1 MKMAIIGHG
10 FVGKA
15 VDAGFNDPRIEK
27 YIIDPLYGTQ
37 IEKLPGKHCM
47 MIESIR

>member
-1 MKMAIIGHG
+1 MAIIGHG

-27 YIIDPLYGTQ
+27 YIISVMANEYSLW
-37 IEKLPGKHCM
+37 ILSK
-47 MIESIR
+47 R

>member
-27 YIIDPLYGTQ
+27 YIIDPL
-37 IEKLPGKHCM
+37 
-47 MIESIR
+47 